1 MVEARLIAECYPL
14 RVAHEA
20 ATVYGDYIVGRGAF
34 GVSTATVAREVHG
47 LLGVKA
53 TADEHDHLGGFVQ
66 FDHGGFSTLERDCVV
81 FRIMECNGLGVC
93 SLRAVIVMGRISDEA
108 SE

>member
-1 MVEARLIAECYPL
+1 MVEASLLAECYPL
-14 RVAHEA
+14 CVAHEA
-20 ATVYGDYIVGRGAF
+20 ATVNGNHIVSRGAF
-34 GVSTATVAREVHG
+34 GVPTATVAGEVHG
-47 LLGVKA
+47 LLSVKA

-66 FDHGGFSTLERDCVV
+66 FDHGGLSTLERDCVV